1 MTFFPTLSYIS
12 ASDISTPLYIWN
24 GACLI
29 YCYLLWHFRKVG
41 VLFSS
46 PSSSQPSSKLSES
59 FLAGYYHHHHHEGA
73 RVAQWWEQSPPTS
86 VAWVQIPASCLSGL
100 SFSSFGSFAPRAFSL
115 GTPVVSS
122 LLKPTF
128 PNSNSTRNQVDE
140 VPLGGCATSK
150 SLLFSFVHR
159 QSSTT
164 ASFICLMKMSLQEA
178 LRKGVS
184 AF

>member
-1 MTFFPTLSYIS
+1 MKRSLPYLALLWFSL
-12 ASDISTPLYIWN
+12 
-24 GACLI
+24 

-59 FLAGYYHHHHHEGA
+59 FLAGYYHHHHHERGA

-86 VAWVQIPASCLSGL
+86 VVWVQIPASCLSGL
-100 SFSSFGSFAPRAFSL
+100 SFSSFGSFAPRGFSP

-150 SLLFSFVHR
+150 LLLF
-159 QSSTT
+159 
-164 ASFICLMKMSLQEA
+164 LA
-178 LRKGVS
+178 LRKGVG
-184 AF
+184 AR

>member
-1 MTFFPTLSYIS
+1 MF
-12 ASDISTPLYIWN
+12 
-24 GACLI
+24 C
-29 YCYLLWHFRKVG
+29 
-41 VLFSS
+41 S
-46 PSSSQPSSKLSES
+46 PPP
-59 FLAGYYHHHHHEGA
+59 HHHSPRVNSQRAFSLAIIIIIIMRGA
-73 RVAQWWEQSPPTS
+73 RVAQWLEQSPPTS

-100 SFSSFGSFAPRAFSL
+100 SFSSFGSFAPRGFSL

-140 VPLGGCATSK
+140 VPLGGCTISK

-164 ASFICLMKMSLQEA
+164 ASFICLMKMSLHEA